1 MKKKIRSVVRIFL
14 LLFLIWVVYQYGVNF
29 YQLIALKI
37 EEKKLERDILHF
49 KARSIVLASRI
60 HYLQSDEGKRKVLE
74 SKLSR
79 ER

>member
-1 MKKKIRSVVRIFL
+1 MKKKIKSVVRIFL

-60 HYLQSDEGKRKVLE
+60 HCLQSDEGKRKVLE

>member
-1 MKKKIRSVVRIFL
+1 VRIFL

-37 EEKKLERDILHF
+37 EERKLERDILHF

-60 HYLQSDEGKRKVLE
+60 YYLQSEEGKQKVLE

-79 ER
+79 DR